1 VPIAEN
7 PVYQRLTALTA
18 CLCAEIQDPAWGV
31 PEVCFCGLTPG
42 ESAIGQYAGDCNDRC
57 GMAWVR
63 LVGGYPMR
71 GVGQPDETPGNC
83 GQTLGVSVEMGIM
96 RCMNVGDDL
105 GNPPPVE
112 DLVAAV
118 ELQVADM
125 LIMQRA
131 LYCCAAIPAKEIL
144 LGVYQPLGPEGA
156 GGLVGGT
163 WSFQMGV

>member
-1 VPIAEN
+1 MPIATN
-7 PVYQRLTALTA
+7 PVYERLTALTA

-31 PEVCFCGLTPG
+31 PDVCFCGITPG
-42 ESAIGQYAGDCNDRC
+42 ESAIGQYAGNCDETC

-63 LVGGYPMR
+63 LVGVYPAT
-71 GVGQPDETPGNC
+71 GVGVVDVTPGNC
-83 GQTLGVSVEMGIM
+83 GQGLGVNVEMGIM

-105 GNPPPVE
+105 GNPPPPE

-131 LYCCAAIPAKEIL
+131 LYCCDAIPAKEIL
-144 LGVYQPLGPEGA
+144 LQAYVPLGPEGA

-163 WSFQMGV
+163 WTFQMGA